1 MGICVIIT
9 SIYQLTSNRFHS
21 TTSPQHDN
29 VEYIMLQ
36 NVDDD
41 DQISNET
48 ALPIKEVEQI

>member
-9 SIYQLTSNRFHS
+9 GIYQLTSNCFHS
-21 TTSPQHDN
+21 RTSPQHDN